1 MTRRIYIIIDRLK
14 GPNNQT
20 LQCVAL
26 CSHGVSVCLRD
37 ISGIHLGMVPVVIFV
52 AAVVFDPTSVGA
64 LYLVCDMMTVVR
76 GAVFMDEFTT
86 QICKS
91 VNVKDWVK

>member
-1 MTRRIYIIIDRLK
+1 M
-14 GPNNQT
+14 
-20 LQCVAL
+20 
-26 CSHGVSVCLRD
+26 
-37 ISGIHLGMVPVVIFV
+37 PVVIFV

-64 LYLVCDMMTVVR
+64 LYLVCDMMTFVR